1 MEKRILLILAVL
13 IFILNITSCNKGM
26 VDFNMKFDY
35 AILSLPNGEIV
46 EGEIEKWWDYEEGD
60 QIQVRINGN
69 TYLVH
74 SEDVVLIK
82 KGAEQ

>member
-1 MEKRILLILAVL
+1 MKNRILFILAMVT
-13 IFILNITSCNKGM
+13 IVFSLNSCNQGI
-26 VDFNMKFDY
+26 VDLNLKFDY
-35 AILSLPNGEIV
+35 AIISLPNGEIV
-46 EGEIEKWWDYEEGD
+46 EGEIEKWWDYEESD